1 MSRKQIMVCSYSK
14 CGKSLSEPI
23 ELSVA
28 QADGSL
34 ETYYACPH
42 CLSRVNDS
50 GNPKKHLS
58 KASIGTLK
66 KALEET
72 ANSLETNKSVGCAHH
87 FGYLKARPKDS
98 PIPDECLLCTE
109 VMKCM

>member
-14 CGKSLSEPI
+14 CGKSFSKPL

-28 QADGSL
+28 QAGGSL

-50 GNPKKHLS
+50 DNPKKHLS

-72 ANSLETNKSVGCAHH
+72 ANSLEMNKPVGCAHH

-98 PIPDECLLCTE
+98 PVPDDCLLCARILE
-109 VMKCM
+109 CM